1 MIDASQIMPLN
12 FFMYKGVY
20 SGEHHGMRYRIKKVG
35 EKPDEVLEAYVWQK
49 PYSFAATPKEEI
61 ISDTFP
67 LSEEGRLQLVDWL
80 KQMYEKDK
88 ERWESAPTI
97 LEAPIKK
104 MYIMQAVT
112 APPKRGIKP
121 ETSLLIYL

>member
-1 MIDASQIMPLN
+1 
-12 FFMYKGVY
+12 
-20 SGEHHGMRYRIKKVG
+20 MRYRIKKAG

-80 KQMYEKDK
+80 KQMYEKIRNDGRVLPQYWK
-88 ERWESAPTI
+88 HPLTSMRFI
-97 LEAPIKK
+97 PI
-104 MYIMQAVT
+104 
-112 APPKRGIKP
+112 RIK
-121 ETSLLIYL
+121 SSI

>member
-20 SGEHHGMRYRIKKVG
+20 SGEHHGMRYRIKKAG
-35 EKPDEVLEAYVWQK
+35 EKPDEVLE
-49 PYSFAATPKEEI
+49 AATPKEEI

-97 LEAPIKK
+97 LEAPIDLNAVYSDKDKK
-104 MYIMQAVT
+104 
-112 APPKRGIKP
+112 
-121 ETSLLIYL
+121 

>member
-20 SGEHHGMRYRIKKVG
+20 SGEHHGMRYRIKKAG
-35 EKPDEVLEAYVWQK
+35 EKPDEVLKAYVWQK

-61 ISDTFP
+61 ISETFP

-80 KQMYEKDK
+80 KQMYEKD
-88 ERWESAPTI
+88 RNDGRVLPI
-97 LEAPIKK
+97 IPEAPLTSMRFIPIRIKSS
-104 MYIMQAVT
+104 I
-112 APPKRGIKP
+112 
-121 ETSLLIYL
+121 

>member
-12 FFMYKGVY
+12 FFVYKGVY
-20 SGEHHGMRYRIKKVG
+20 SGEHHGMRYRIKKAG

-97 LEAPIKK
+97 LEAPIDLNAVYSDKDKK
-104 MYIMQAVT
+104 
-112 APPKRGIKP
+112 
-121 ETSLLIYL
+121 

>member
-1 MIDASQIMPLN
+1 MCGRSHTALQQHP
-12 FFMYKGVY
+12 
-20 SGEHHGMRYRIKKVG
+20 KK
-35 EKPDEVLEAYVWQK
+35 KL
-49 PYSFAATPKEEI
+49 

-97 LEAPIKK
+97 LEAPIDLNAVYSDKDKKVAYKK

>member
-20 SGEHHGMRYRIKKVG
+20 SGEHHGMRYRIKK
-35 EKPDEVLEAYVWQK
+35 KRAKNLMKFSRHMWWQK

-97 LEAPIKK
+97 LEAPIDLNAVYSDNDKK
-104 MYIMQAVT
+104 
-112 APPKRGIKP
+112 
-121 ETSLLIYL
+121 

>member
-20 SGEHHGMRYRIKKVG
+20 SGEHHGMRYRIKKAG

-80 KQMYEKDK
+80 KQMYEKDDGRVLPQYWK
-88 ERWESAPTI
+88 HPLTSMQFI
-97 LEAPIKK
+97 PI
-104 MYIMQAVT
+104 
-112 APPKRGIKP
+112 RIK
-121 ETSLLIYL
+121 SSI

>member
-20 SGEHHGMRYRIKKVG
+20 SGEHHGMRYQVKKRA
-35 EKPDEVLEAYVWQK
+35 KNLMKFSEAYVWQK

-88 ERWESAPTI
+88 NDGRVLPQY
-97 LEAPIKK
+97 LEAPIDLNAVYSDKDKK
-104 MYIMQAVT
+104 
-112 APPKRGIKP
+112 
-121 ETSLLIYL
+121 

>member
-1 MIDASQIMPLN
+1 VA
-12 FFMYKGVY
+12 
-20 SGEHHGMRYRIKKVG
+20 
-35 EKPDEVLEAYVWQK
+35 
-49 PYSFAATPKEEI
+49 YSFAATPKEEI

-97 LEAPIKK
+97 LEAPIDLNAVYSDKDKK
-104 MYIMQAVT
+104 
-112 APPKRGIKP
+112 
-121 ETSLLIYL
+121 